1 MYFELVTGDVDQ
13 VFSSEDEE
21 TRTERL
27 EKKTRALEKR
37 FEKFHPVELD
47 LYFKY
52 GPTVLGGEGS
62 AYFLKEA
69 KDIQE
74 TAAKKEVSSRGT
86 LRAKN
91 SAELHDQAADKKGQV
106 VLSGRHHPRT

>member
-1 MYFELVTGDVDQ
+1 V
-13 VFSSEDEE
+13 
-21 TRTERL
+21 
-27 EKKTRALEKR
+27 EKR

-52 GPTVLGGEGS
+52 GPDVFGGDAS

-74 TAAKKEVSSRGT
+74 VECLSTISACVSNPT
-86 LRAKN
+86 P
-91 SAELHDQAADKKGQV
+91 EI
-106 VLSGRHHPRT
+106 PPM